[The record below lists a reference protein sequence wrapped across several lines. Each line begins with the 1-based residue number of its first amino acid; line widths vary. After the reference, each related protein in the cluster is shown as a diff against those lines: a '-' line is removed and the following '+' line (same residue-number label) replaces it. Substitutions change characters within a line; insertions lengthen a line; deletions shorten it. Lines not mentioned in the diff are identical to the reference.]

1 MVNGL
6 ATTTKERKN
15 IMELDITALDMLP
28 AAEESKLKDCNVTC
42 GLHTGTCSG
51 QTMCHQ
57 TW

>member
-1 MVNGL
+1 
-6 ATTTKERKN
+6 
-15 IMELDITALDMLP
+15 MELDITALDMLP